1 MIDTEKYIKN
11 IDTNVVK
18 IGQDLEKLKKTV
30 NSNSNIILVNLDK
43 ILDNQML
50 LFDEIERVKIMIK
63 K

>member
-11 IDTNVVK
+11 IDTNEVK
-18 IGQDLEKLKKTV
+18 IGLDLEKLKKTV